1 MSFTRSFVY
10 LIALL
15 FLSSCLGTRLLKDDQ
30 YLLRKQKIKGT
41 QKISKE
47 SLERLYRQEPNRK
60 LPLIPFTPY
69 VWLYEWGSNNY
80 DLEKIRTKRQQLT
93 EKYEKKIVEAS
104 TEKKKLKLEEK
115 LRDKLEKLDK
125 VVEEGNILMRWGEPL
140 AVLDSSAIEATA
152 EQMQLYLKT
161 NGFFEASTDYEVKL
175 NNKKAKVTYEIQEG
189 PASFYDTLIYRTNDE
204 NIREILLKNRG
215 GSLLKEGDRYD
226 ESAITLERER
236 IDELLKNNG
245 YFDFS
250 RQYVNFNIY
259 DTTEVNALVVEMIIN
274 NPVRGKHKV
283 FTIDSVIFT
292 TDEGRKAG
300 AARRNSRVFNDITYA
315 FFDEQYS
322 KKILDRRLFIYPENV
337 YSRKNTIE
345 TQRQLSNLDMFKFI
359 NVYYDTTG
367 GQFTANIFTS
377 PLKKFQT
384 TNELGLGI
392 ILSQGFP
399 GPFYNF
405 SLKNRNVFGGLE
417 IMEINGRVGIEG
429 VPAVTDQRNVY
440 SSTEASV
447 NFSLSFP
454 QFILPVSSRMKSELG
469 ELNPKTRVAAGYSFT
484 NRPEYERSTFNGSF
498 GYTWQ
503 IDNRI
508 SYNLVLSDLN
518 LIYSPR
524 LDPAFLAYLEELLA
538 NGNNLINTFNTS
550 FVSSVNFSVISNSNQ
565 YGIYDR
571 KASLLKMSAESGGT
585 TLNFIN
591 PRILDSL
598 GLEYYQFFKLNFDY
612 RRYLPIRKN
621 SIAYRVNIGIAF
633 PYGDNQIL
641 PYEKYFFAGGSN
653 GIRAWRPRRLGPGS
667 YTPLDS
673 SGFYDDRF
681 EQPAEIILETSI
693 ELRRKLLGFVDG
705 ALFIDAG
712 NSWTFRE
719 ETLRPNAEFRFNRF
733 YKEIAVGSGVG
744 LRLDFSFLLV
754 RFDLG
759 VKIYDP
765 ARPVGSRF
773 VLNKGFNK
781 GSFAKA
787 DNVILNIGIGYPF

>member
-1 MSFTRSFVY
+1 M
-10 LIALL
+10 
-15 FLSSCLGTRLLKDDQ
+15 GTRLLKNDQ

-60 LPLIPFTPY
+60 LPLVPFAPY

-80 DLEKIRTKRQQLT
+80 DLEKIRAKRQKIT
-93 EKYEKKIVEAS
+93 EKFEKKIAAAK

-115 LRDKLEKLDK
+115 LRDKMAKLDR
-125 VVEEGNILMRWGEPL
+125 VVEEGNMLMRWGEPL
-140 AVLDSSAIEATA
+140 AVLDSSTIEATT
-152 EQMQLYLKT
+152 EQMQLFLKT
-161 NGFFEASTDYEVKL
+161 NGFFEAIADFEVKT
-175 NNKKAKVTYEIQEG
+175 NNKKAKVTYEIIEG
-189 PASFYDTLIYRTNDE
+189 PASFYDTIVYRTNDE
-204 NIREILLKNRG
+204 NIREILLQKNEA
-215 GSLLKEGDRYD
+215 SLLQEGDRYD
-226 ESAITLERER
+226 ESAITQERER
-236 IDELLKNNG
+236 INELLKNNG
-245 YFDFS
+245 YFDFN

-259 DTTEVNALVVEMIIN
+259 DTTDTHELTVETIIN

-283 FTIDSVIFT
+283 FTIDSVVFT

-300 AARRNSRVFNDITYA
+300 PARRNHREFNGVTYT
-315 FFDEQYS
+315 FFEEQYS
-322 KKILDRRLFIYPENV
+322 KKILDRRLFIYPGNV
-337 YSRKNTIE
+337 YSRDNTIE

-377 PLKKFQT
+377 PMKKFQT

-405 SLKNRNVFGGLE
+405 SIKNRNVLGGLE
-417 IMEINGRVGIEG
+417 ILELNGRAGIEG
-429 VPAVTDQRNVY
+429 VPAVSDQRDVY

-447 NFSLSFP
+447 NFSLAFP
-454 QFILPVSSRMKSELG
+454 QFIMPLSSQLKSELG
-469 ELNPKTRVAAGYSFT
+469 DLNPKTRVVAGYSFT
-484 NRPEYERSTFNGSF
+484 NRPEYERSIFNGSF

-524 LDPAFLAYLEELLA
+524 LDPAFLDYLEELQA

-550 FVSSVNFSVISNSNQ
+550 FVSSINFSVISNSNQ

-571 KASLLKMSAESGGT
+571 KASLLKLSTESGGT
-585 TLNFIN
+585 SLNFVDPGLLN
-591 PRILDSL
+591 SW
-598 GLEYYQFFKLNFDY
+598 GLEYYQFFKFNIDY
-612 RRYLPIRKN
+612 RRYLPLRNN
-621 SIAYRVNIGIAF
+621 SIAYRINLGIAY

-719 ETLRPNAEFRFNRF
+719 EILRPNADFSVNRF
-733 YKEIAVGSGVG
+733 YKEIAIGSGAG

-759 VKIYDP
+759 VKVYDP
-765 ARPVGSRF
+765 ARPEGKRF
-773 VLNKGFNK
+773 IFKKGFNE
-781 GSFAKA
+781 GAFSKA

>member
-1 MSFTRSFVY
+1 M
-10 LIALL
+10 
-15 FLSSCLGTRLLKDDQ
+15 GTRLLKDDQ

-60 LPLIPFTPY
+60 FPLIPFTPY

-80 DLEKIRTKRQQLT
+80 DLEKIRSKRLKVT
-93 EKYEKKIVEAS
+93 EKFEDKIADAKS
-104 TEKKKLKLEEK
+104 EKKKLKLEEK
-115 LRDKLEKLDK
+115 LRDKLEQLNK
-125 VVEEGNILMRWGEPL
+125 VVEEGNMLMRWGEPL
-140 AVLDSSAIEATA
+140 AVLDSTAAKATA

-161 NGFFEASTDYEVKL
+161 SGFFEAQIDYQVKT
-175 NNKKAKVTYEIQEG
+175 NNGKAKVTYVVEEG
-189 PASFYDTLIYRTNDE
+189 PASFYDTIVYRTNDE
-204 NIREILLKNRG
+204 NIREIVMQNRKS
-215 GSLLKEGDRYD
+215 SLLQEGDRYN
-226 ESAITLERER
+226 ESAITKERER
-236 IDELLKNNG
+236 IDDLLKNNG
-245 YFDFS
+245 YFNFN

-259 DTTEVNALVVEMIIN
+259 DTTDVNALAVEIIIN
-274 NPVRGKHKV
+274 NPARGKHKIV
-283 FTIDSVIFT
+283 TIDSVIFT

-300 AARRNSRVFNDITYA
+300 TAKRDFRVFNNITYK

-322 KKILDRRLFIYPENV
+322 KKILDRRLFIYPGDV
-337 YSRKNTIE
+337 YSRNNTTE

-405 SLKNRNVFGGLE
+405 SLKNRNIFGGLE
-417 IMEINGRVGIEG
+417 ILELNGRAGIEG

-447 NFSLSFP
+447 NFSLIFP
-454 QFILPVSSRMKSELG
+454 QFIIPVSNRLKSELG
-469 ELNPKTRVAAGYSFT
+469 DLNPKTRVVAGYAFT
-484 NRPEYERSTFNGSF
+484 NRPEYERSIFNSSF
-498 GYTWQ
+498 GYSWQ
-503 IDNRI
+503 IDDRI
-508 SYNLVLSDLN
+508 IYNLVLSDLN

-524 LDPAFLAYLEELLA
+524 LDPAFISYLEELQA
-538 NGNNLINTFNTS
+538 SGNNLINTFNTS
-550 FVSSVNFSVISNSNQ
+550 FVSSVNFSVVSNSNQ

-571 KASLLKMSAESGGT
+571 KASLLKISTESGGT
-585 TLNFIN
+585 SLNFLN
-591 PRILDSL
+591 SGILDSW
-598 GLEYYQFFKLNFDY
+598 GLEYYQFIKSNIDY
-612 RRYLPIRKN
+612 RKYLPFRKN
-621 SIAYRVNIGIAF
+621 SVAYRINLGIAY

-673 SGFYDDRF
+673 AGFYDDRF

-712 NSWTFRE
+712 NSWTFRK
-719 ETLRPNAEFRFNRF
+719 ETLRPNAEFRINRF
-733 YKEIAVGSGVG
+733 YKEIAIGSGAG

-759 VKIYDP
+759 VKMYDP
-765 ARPVGSRF
+765 ARPEGSRF
-773 VLNKGFNK
+773 IFNKGFNK
-781 GSFAKA
+781 GAFVRT